1 MAALWG
7 MFFCDSR
14 KDIESFLL
22 LCYNKLSFYAYK
34 TVSTKELSI
43 NEIRYR
49 KISELF
55 ICQYSSIFIHN
66 THISKL
72 FRYINSCISMQ
83 FHGRLVRNWCG
94 SFEVIHFRKWV
105 HHDTKNIISSLQLC
119 VTRTVAGCF
128 YLFLAAIFRN
138 TILLPV
144 PSALQPA
151 YCYPAQSRQQHP

>member
-1 MAALWG
+1 MCAFSILEYA
-7 MFFCDSR
+7 DR
-14 KDIESFLL
+14 KIES
-22 LCYNKLSFYAYK
+22 CSAVYNKGEMRFY
-34 TVSTKELSI
+34 
-43 NEIRYR
+43 EIRYR

-55 ICQYSSIFIHN
+55 IDQYSSIFIHN

-72 FRYINSCISMQ
+72 FRYVNSCISMQ

-144 PSALQPA
+144 SSALQPA